1 MVVVQIDLE
10 NKMALELPVNLDSI
24 LKAQAVVK
32 NSEYVTRTPL
42 VRIDPQRFGLR
53 GNMEVYLKL
62 ESMQNQGSF
71 KIRGVVSQIEN
82 ASSGILRD
90 GKHLVTMSA
99 GNYGRSFAYMCS
111 EMKLKGRVLMPATA
125 PKNRAERIRG
135 YGVEVEMMPTPELK
149 PTVDRYVEKEGMV
162 FLHPFDDPSAIAG
175 HATMGLEILEDLNG
189 VDIVLVPCG
198 GGGLLAGTAAA
209 IKLSDKGRD
218 TRVIGVEP
226 EQACTMFLSLK
237 EGRPVRKDD
246 VKSIAS
252 GLAPPFAGTNTY
264 AVISNL
270 AERVVLVSDEE
281 IIESVKILYEN
292 GLVVEASGAATF
304 VALKF
309 GKVADTDGKKIVV
322 TISGSNVSAQ
332 ELCELL
338 KQ

>member
-1 MVVVQIDLE
+1 
-10 NKMALELPVNLDSI
+10 MALPVNLDSI
-24 LKAQAVVK
+24 LKAEIVVK
-32 NSEYVTRTPL
+32 ESKYVTRTP
-42 VRIDPQRFGLR
+42 VIRIDERRFGLP
-53 GNMEVYLKL
+53 GNMEAYLKL
-62 ESMQNQGSF
+62 ENMQNQGSF
-71 KIRGVVSQIEN
+71 KIRGIVNQIQQ

-90 GKHLVTMSA
+90 GKDLVTMSA

-111 EMKLKGRVLMPATA
+111 ELKLRGRVLMPDTA

-135 YGVEVEMMPTPELK
+135 YGVQVEMMPTPELK
-149 PTVDRYVEKEGMV
+149 PTVDRYVEKEGMA
-162 FLHPFDDPSAIAG
+162 FLHPFDDPSVIAG
-175 HATMGLEILEDLNG
+175 HATMGLEILEDLNS

-218 TRVIGVEP
+218 VQVIGVEP

-246 VKSIAS
+246 VKSVAS

-264 AVISNL
+264 AVISSL
-270 AERVVLVSDEE
+270 AECVVLVSDEE
-281 IIESVKILYEN
+281 ICQGVKILYEN
-292 GLVVEASGAATF
+292 GLVVEASGAAAF
-304 VALKF
+304 AALKF
-309 GKVADTDGKKIVV
+309 GKVPRTEGKRIVV
-322 TISGSNVSAQ
+322 AISGSNVSAQ